1 MVFEKIETKKKST
14 YVAEQIIEA
23 IQKGIYKV
31 GDKLPSEREI
41 AEKTGV
47 SRPSVREALSALQIV
62 GLIES
67 KSGDGTYIRQ
77 SVKNV
82 DAEFHV
88 WSILEE
94 TKSPFE
100 VWEARKVLEPGIAE
114 LAAERATL
122 QDIETLK
129 KALEDMRK
137 KAIQKDNDGFLGAD
151 QKFHMTLAVAT
162 KNPTL
167 EWTVHPLLQNMNQKL
182 WKEIKRESLSNKEH
196 IKTSL
201 LIHSQIL
208 HAIEIKD
215 KDLAREKIKEHFRE
229 LEKYIFED

>member
-1 MVFEKIETKKKST
+1 MVFKKIEIKKKSI

-31 GDKLPSEREI
+31 GDKLPPEREI

-77 SVKNV
+77 PVKDV
-82 DAEFHV
+82 DAEFRV

-100 VWEARKVLEPGIAE
+100 VWEARKTLEPGIAE

-122 QDIETLK
+122 RDIETLK
-129 KALEDMRK
+129 KTLEDMRK
-137 KAIQKDNDGFLGAD
+137 KAAQKDNDGFLRAD
-151 QKFHMTLAVAT
+151 QKFHMTLAAAT

-182 WKEIKRESLSNKEH
+182 WKEIKKDSLSNKEH
-196 IKTSL
+196 IKVSL

-215 KDLAREKIKEHFRE
+215 KDLAKKKIKEHFRE
-229 LEKYIFED
+229 LEKYIFEE